1 MNKTRKQ
8 TGSGAER
15 YGEGPEAQSP
25 PLLGLL
31 AVPVH
36 QLIKARVRGNI
47 SHFITGVTACLYG
60 QRSHTALPTLAQLMY
75 RSYIEWL
82 HSAGEKYTKNQ
93 NHSLIIMVFAL
104 RWHFQIVF
112 TYVLFYLRN
121 SCLILKRIFNIHKR
135 KKVLKYSTNLVKL
148 ILMLDIFQTIWLY
161 NTCSSFKIKCLL
173 YLLIYIFFNIYLHM
187 HLITEL

>member
-36 QLIKARVRGNI
+36 QLIKARIRGNI

-75 RSYIEWL
+75 RSYIE
-82 HSAGEKYTKNQ
+82 
-93 NHSLIIMVFAL
+93 
-104 RWHFQIVF
+104 
-112 TYVLFYLRN
+112 
-121 SCLILKRIFNIHKR
+121 
-135 KKVLKYSTNLVKL
+135 
-148 ILMLDIFQTIWLY
+148 
-161 NTCSSFKIKCLL
+161 
-173 YLLIYIFFNIYLHM
+173 
-187 HLITEL
+187 